1 MKKLLPLFIL
11 PLLSHAQSAI
21 HAAPVDADDSWQW
34 QTVASGLN
42 RPWALAFLPDGRYLV
57 TERRGDLRI
66 VDSNGAVGKAISGLP
81 HIEVS
86 GQGGLLDLVLDENF
100 ASNRRLYFCFSEP
113 GAGGN
118 STALAEA
125 TLSADGSALENV
137 RVLHSQQPKAH
148 SNLHFGCRIVLDGE
162 HIFLSTG
169 DRYHHREQ
177 AQHTDN
183 ELGKILR
190 LKRDGSAADGN
201 PFANAVWS
209 YGHRNV
215 QGMTLDSQ
223 GRLWAHEHGAQG
235 GDEINRIAGGNNYG
249 WPVIAYGVDYGG
261 GAIGSGKTAQE
272 GMEQPVYYWDP
283 SIAPSGMVFVGE
295 NPYGADWQG
304 NLLVGA
310 LKFEYLARLIFDG
323 ERIVREERFPI
334 GERVRDVRQSPDGHI
349 YIITDASNGKILKL
363 LPKKS

>member
-21 HAAPVDADDSWQW
+21 HAAPVDADTSWQW

-57 TERRGDLRI
+57 TARRGDLRI
-66 VDSNGAVGKAISGLP
+66 VDRNGAVGKAISGLP

-137 RVLHSQQPKAH
+137 HVLHSQQPKAH

-190 LKRDGSAADGN
+190 LKRDGSAAD
-201 PFANAVWS
+201 P
-209 YGHRNV
+209 
-215 QGMTLDSQ
+215 
-223 GRLWAHEHGAQG
+223 GRDPG
-235 GDEINRIAGGNNYG
+235 IAGVGR
-249 WPVIAYGVDYGG
+249 AGG
-261 GAIGSGKTAQE
+261 GRHRGQAAGPDSGDGQE
-272 GMEQPVYYWDP
+272 QSRQHGRRGQTVAEEQ
-283 SIAPSGMVFVGE
+283 
-295 NPYGADWQG
+295 
-304 NLLVGA
+304 
-310 LKFEYLARLIFDG
+310 
-323 ERIVREERFPI
+323 
-334 GERVRDVRQSPDGHI
+334 RVRHTRPCP
-349 YIITDASNGKILKL
+349 NN
-363 LPKKS
+363 